1 MKIQEWSIGIYRG
14 GTPWQIAPAR
24 DVRNPVLTRHDVTD
38 VAAAFVADPF
48 MLHVQQT
55 WYMFFEVMPQ
65 QGERGEIGLATS
77 ADGVQWQYQRI
88 VLREPFHLSYP
99 YVFEWEGVYYM
110 VPESYQAEAVRLY
123 RAARFPDQWSCVA
136 TLLRGPYFADTSVW
150 RYADRWWCFTEA
162 SPDFSHDMLR
172 LFFAADLQGPWH
184 EHPRSPLHERNPH
197 TARPAGRVVVHNERV
212 LRFTQ
217 DCAPVYG
224 ALVRAFEVT
233 RLSTTHYAERPV
245 SGVPVLQGSGTGWNA
260 AGMHHLDPHRLP
272 DGSWIACVDGFFWHA
287 VVSTSPCR

>member
-1 MKIQEWSIGIYRG
+1 MQIQEWSIGIYRG
-14 GTPWQIAPAR
+14 VTPWQIAPAR
-24 DVRNPVLTRHDVTD
+24 DARNPVLTRHDVTD

-77 ADGVQWQYQRI
+77 ADGVQWQYQHI

-99 YVFEWEGVYYM
+99 YVFEWEGAYYM

-162 SPDFSHDMLR
+162 SPDFSHDVLR
-172 LFFAADLQGPWH
+172 LFFAADLQEPWR
-184 EHPRSPLHERNPH
+184 EHPRSPLLERNPH

-245 SGVPVLQGSGTGWNA
+245 SAVPVSQGSGTGWNA
-260 AGMHHLDPHRLP
+260 AGMHHLDPHRLS
-272 DGSWIACVDGFFWHA
+272 DGSWIASVDGFFWHD
-287 VVSTSPCR
+287 VSP